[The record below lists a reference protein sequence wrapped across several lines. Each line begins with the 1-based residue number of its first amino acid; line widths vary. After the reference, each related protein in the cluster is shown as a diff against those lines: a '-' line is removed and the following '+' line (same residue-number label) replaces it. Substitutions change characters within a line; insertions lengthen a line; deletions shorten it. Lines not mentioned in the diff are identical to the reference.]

1 MSEFANVES
10 VAAIARFRVALI
22 QFEEEAT
29 NTLDQLERQAQK
41 FLHWLEADTATYW
54 RLEVLRC
61 HEKISRAR
69 SALDTALMRKTKDF
83 RPACIE
89 EKDNLR
95 FAKDRLAMA
104 EEKTE
109 KVRRW
114 ARVVREEFEEYRGQ
128 LNRLRDGLGVQIPRG
143 VSVLDRTLRA
153 LEKYTE
159 LAPPPAETLPP
170 LGGGDQSG
178 DLDAARIFRDEE
190 ETLSPPPSD
199 EDPVV
204 AEGPSRWQAPAADEP
219 IFPEADDR
227 DAAVE
232 LKRSAGGEHSDAAW
246 DENVADAASA
256 EAKSSD
262 AETDATEDSE
272 SVDSDE
278 GDGA

>member
-41 FLHWLEADTATYW
+41 FLHWLEADTANFW

-69 SALDTALMRKTKDF
+69 SALDTAMMRKTKDF

-95 FAKDRLAMA
+95 VAKDRLAMA

-114 ARVVREEFEEYRGQ
+114 ARVVREEVEEYRGQ

-143 VSVLDRTLRA
+143 VAVLDRTLRA

-159 LAPPPAETLPP
+159 LAPPPAPNLPP
-170 LGGGDQSG
+170 LGSRDQPDDS
-178 DLDAARIFRDEE
+178 AVARIFGDASEP
-190 ETLSPPPSD
+190 LSPPLPAEVRVDDDVQSHQPTQGAG
-199 EDPVV
+199 EVV
-204 AEGPSRWQAPAADEP
+204 
-219 IFPEADDR
+219 FPEADDPVAGFEVKRTVGGKDSEAASVGEMR
-227 DAAVE
+227 D
-232 LKRSAGGEHSDAAW
+232 LTF
-246 DENVADAASA
+246 ADA
-256 EAKSSD
+256 EGSD
-262 AETDATEDSE
+262 TATDATYDANPG
-272 SVDSDE
+272 DSDGE
-278 GDGA
+278 DDE

>member
-41 FLHWLEADTATYW
+41 FLHWLEADTATFW

-69 SALDTALMRKTKDF
+69 SALDTAMMRKTKDF

-95 FAKDRLAMA
+95 FARQRLAMA

-143 VSVLDRTLRA
+143 VALLDRTLRA

-159 LAPPPAETLPP
+159 LAPPPTLAPPGFATPGEAPGGAGPGGAGPGGADPGYPAAFLFAQDRPPTEVKAVKGDIAPETHPTVAP
-170 LGGGDQSG
+170 
-178 DLDAARIFRDEE
+178 
-190 ETLSPPPSD
+190 
-199 EDPVV
+199 DPT
-204 AEGPSRWQAPAADEP
+204 GSREAPAVGESARHETGASS
-219 IFPEADDR
+219 EEDR
-227 DAAVE
+227 GE
-232 LKRSAGGEHSDAAW
+232 FHGEHDA
-246 DENVADAASA
+246 
-256 EAKSSD
+256 
-262 AETDATEDSE
+262 
-272 SVDSDE
+272 
-278 GDGA
+278 

>member
-29 NTLDQLERQAQK
+29 NTLNQLERQAQK
-41 FLHWLEADTATYW
+41 FLHWLEADTANFW

-69 SALDTALMRKTKDF
+69 SALDTAMMRKTKDF

-114 ARVVREEFEEYRGQ
+114 ARVVREEVEEYRGQ
-128 LNRLRDGLGVQIPRG
+128 LNRLRDGLGVEIPRG
-143 VSVLDRTLRA
+143 VAVLDRTLRA

-159 LAPPPAETLPP
+159 LAPPSAPSLPP
-170 LGGGDQSG
+170 PGARDQPDDSA
-178 DLDAARIFRDEE
+178 AARIFRDAS
-190 ETLSPPPSD
+190 ETLSLPRTE
-199 EDPVV
+199 EDRIGEEVQSHQRTP
-204 AEGPSRWQAPAADEP
+204 EADEVV
-219 IFPEADDR
+219 FPEADDPEA
-227 DAAVE
+227 DAAVRRIVDGKDSE
-232 LKRSAGGEHSDAAW
+232 
-246 DENVADAASA
+246 AASVA
-256 EAKSSD
+256 EISELSSATTESFS
-262 AETDATEDSE
+262 AETEAND
-272 SVDSDE
+272 DSDS
-278 GDGA
+278 GDSDGGDDE

>member
-22 QFEEEAT
+22 QFEDEAS

-41 FLHWLEADTATYW
+41 FLHWLEADTATFW

-69 SALDTALMRKTKDF
+69 SALDTAMMRKTKDF

-95 FAKDRLAMA
+95 FARQRLTMA

-128 LNRLRDGLGVQIPRG
+128 LNRLRDGLGVQIPR
-143 VSVLDRTLRA
+143 SVALLDRTLRA

-159 LAPPPAETLPP
+159 LAPPPA
-170 LGGGDQSG
+170 
-178 DLDAARIFRDEE
+178 
-190 ETLSPPPSD
+190 
-199 EDPVV
+199 
-204 AEGPSRWQAPAADEP
+204 QAPAGFATPGENLGQPASVLFPLDRPQTEVEAGEGEFPPESQPAADSEP
-219 IFPEADDR
+219 GDPGGLPTAPENAR
-227 DAAVE
+227 HETGA
-232 LKRSAGGEHSDAAW
+232 SGGESK
-246 DENVADAASA
+246 VGL
-256 EAKSSD
+256 
-262 AETDATEDSE
+262 
-272 SVDSDE
+272 DE

>member
-41 FLHWLEADTATYW
+41 FLHWLEADTATFW

-69 SALDTALMRKTKDF
+69 SALDTAMMRKTKDF

-95 FAKDRLAMA
+95 VARQRLAMA

-143 VSVLDRTLRA
+143 VALLDRTLRA

-159 LAPPPAETLPP
+159 LAPPPT
-170 LGGGDQSG
+170 
-178 DLDAARIFRDEE
+178 
-190 ETLSPPPSD
+190 
-199 EDPVV
+199 
-204 AEGPSRWQAPAADEP
+204 QAPPVFATPGEAPGHPAAFLFAQDRPPTEVEAVKGD
-219 IFPEADDR
+219 IAPETHPTVAPDPNGSREAPAVGESARHETGASSEEDR
-227 DAAVE
+227 GE
-232 LKRSAGGEHSDAAW
+232 FHGEHDA
-246 DENVADAASA
+246 
-256 EAKSSD
+256 
-262 AETDATEDSE
+262 
-272 SVDSDE
+272 
-278 GDGA
+278 

>member
-41 FLHWLEADTATYW
+41 FLHWLEADTATFW

-69 SALDTALMRKTKDF
+69 SALDTAMMRKTKDF

-95 FAKDRLAMA
+95 FARQRLAMA

-143 VSVLDRTLRA
+143 VALLDRTLRA

-159 LAPPPAETLPP
+159 LAPPPT
-170 LGGGDQSG
+170 
-178 DLDAARIFRDEE
+178 
-190 ETLSPPPSD
+190 
-199 EDPVV
+199 
-204 AEGPSRWQAPAADEP
+204 QAPPVFATPGADPGHPAAFLFAQDRPPTEVEAVKGD
-219 IFPEADDR
+219 IAPETHPTVAPDPTGSREAPAVGESARHETGASSEEDR
-227 DAAVE
+227 GE
-232 LKRSAGGEHSDAAW
+232 FHGEHDA
-246 DENVADAASA
+246 
-256 EAKSSD
+256 
-262 AETDATEDSE
+262 
-272 SVDSDE
+272 
-278 GDGA
+278 

>member
-22 QFEEEAT
+22 QFEEEST

-41 FLHWLEADTATYW
+41 FLHWLEADTATFW

-69 SALDTALMRKTKDF
+69 SALDTAMMRKTKDF

-114 ARVVREEFEEYRGQ
+114 ARVVREEVEEYRGQ

-143 VSVLDRTLRA
+143 VALLDRTLRA

-159 LAPPPAETLPP
+159 LAPPPAQTAPVFVTPGEMEGPKTVGWEPEGQSTAAELPQDRP
-170 LGGGDQSG
+170 TTEVRAVAGDRAADTERGGVPDSNASHGAT
-178 DLDAARIFRDEE
+178 AA
-190 ETLSPPPSD
+190 
-199 EDPVV
+199 
-204 AEGPSRWQAPAADEP
+204 AEGAGHETGPDRQTNRADSKSGAMHEP
-219 IFPEADDR
+219 
-227 DAAVE
+227 
-232 LKRSAGGEHSDAAW
+232 G
-246 DENVADAASA
+246 
-256 EAKSSD
+256 
-262 AETDATEDSE
+262 
-272 SVDSDE
+272 
-278 GDGA
+278 